1 MLLCFSIFYNL
12 FIYLF
17 ILSYLLYFTWNVFQE
32 RQFQRELWKNVN
44 VVGSKVYC
52 FVLVFFFNIYIC
64 LFVCLFYFII
74 LLGTAPLLNIFYLI
88 KKIFLEDIWRIDGY
102 PLVIQIIRNKY
113 EWSEWSVTNILDPL
127 HSIRLQKF
135 YLNIR
140 KCQISKHGY
149 GWQIDEFEH

>member
-32 RQFQRELWKNVN
+32 RQFQRELWRNVN

-52 FVLVFFFNIYIC
+52 FVLVFFFNIYVC

-88 KKIFLEDIWRIDGY
+88 KKFFLEDIWQIDGYLFTNTDDLNDPLQISLISFIRSVYKNFIQISESGKYPIRYRWRIDG
-102 PLVIQIIRNKY
+102 L
-113 EWSEWSVTNILDPL
+113 
-127 HSIRLQKF
+127 
-135 YLNIR
+135 
-140 KCQISKHGY
+140 
-149 GWQIDEFEH
+149 

>member
-32 RQFQRELWKNVN
+32 RQFQRELWRNVN

-52 FVLVFFFNIYIC
+52 FVLVFFFNIYVC

-88 KKIFLEDIWRIDGY
+88 KKIFLEDIRQIDRY
-102 PLVIQIIRNKY
+102 PLVIHMICNKY
-113 EWSEWSVTNILDPL
+113 GWSGWSVTDILDPL
-127 HSIRLQKF
+127 HPIRLQKF
-135 YLNIR
+135 YPDIW
-140 KCQISKHGY
+140 KCWISKHGY
-149 GWQIDEFEH
+149 GWRIDRFEH